1 MVTENNYRSWKDGVP
16 YVNGELFSHVR
27 SFRYFTRWNRAVSD
41 WDLLPISDLFNYLP
55 LFRHLQHLSLCTMRI
70 GSDIS
75 EQLEIFSV
83 FRYTLS
89 SLTFHNLII
98 AWPTFVSILDYFPNV
113 RDLKI
118 TDPSWTYDRQQAPP
132 LSRPLRGSLSVKL
145 YEYGALPTFAEC
157 FPGLEVE
164 YDELLI
170 LDPIPF
176 PSASYYQRLIDT
188 CRKSLKHLRTG
199 VYDCT
204 LWCFKITLWAQLI
217 QLFYFPGDDR
227 LTLSR
232 CRTLCR
238 LEIFMATPGGTEWS
252 VISSITSINLRT
264 IVLQLRDGG
273 FNSYTLADQQHYWDH
288 LDDIMR
294 RLVDKLYA
302 LGYKHTLELEFLF
315 ESARFYPDL
324 GFGALLPKFREK
336 GRVRALNI
344 SSGEVLDLP
353 GEFIL

>member
-1 MVTENNYRSWKDGVP
+1 MVNEICSFYTIFITVFCFRKSFYAPCAWKDGVP

-27 SFRYFTRWNRAVSD
+27 SFRYFTRWNRVVSD
-41 WDLLPISDLFNYLP
+41 WNLLPISDLFNYLP

-98 AWPTFVSILDYFPNV
+98 AWPAFVSILDYFPNV

-118 TDPSWTYDRQQAPP
+118 TDPSWMYDRQQAPP
-132 LSRPLRGSLSVKL
+132 LSRPLCGSLSVKL

-188 CRKSLKHLRTG
+188 CRKSLKRLRTG

-204 LWCFKITLWAQLI
+204 LRYFKITLWASA
-217 QLFYFPGDDR
+217 D
-227 LTLSR
+227 
-232 CRTLCR
+232 
-238 LEIFMATPGGTEWS
+238 
-252 VISSITSINLRT
+252 T
-264 IVLQLRDGG
+264 IVLFSRGRSTYPL
-273 FNSYTLADQQHYWDH
+273 SLSSTLPA
-288 LDDIMR
+288 
-294 RLVDKLYA
+294 
-302 LGYKHTLELEFLF
+302 
-315 ESARFYPDL
+315 
-324 GFGALLPKFREK
+324 
-336 GRVRALNI
+336 
-344 SSGEVLDLP
+344 
-353 GEFIL
+353 